1 MDAKL
6 RILYIE
12 DEIKLARFVQQAL
25 DEEGHLTDVATDGL
39 TGYEMA
45 RSQLYQLVIVD
56 NLLPSM
62 SGLEICRE
70 LRGEGHKVPI
80 LMLTALDSVDQKVAG
95 LDAGAD
101 DYLPKPFALAE
112 LQARVRALTRR
123 RQDQSSLVTVD
134 DLTLDVLTREVR
146 HGNRLI
152 QLSAREFS
160 LLEYLMR
167 NAGHPLSRAAI
178 TENVWGLD
186 FDPET
191 NVIDVYIN
199 YLRTKI
205 DSKRTKKLIRTI
217 RGVGYSIG

>member
-1 MDAKL
+1 M

-12 DEIKLARFVQQAL
+12 DEVKLARFVQQAL

-39 TGYEMA
+39 RGYEMA
-45 RSQLYQLVIVD
+45 RSQQYQLVIVD
-56 NLLPSM
+56 NLLPKM
-62 SGLEICRE
+62 AGIEICRQ
-70 LRGEGHKVPI
+70 LRGEGHTVPI
-80 LMLTALDSVDQKVAG
+80 LMLTALDSVDQRVAG

-101 DYLPKPFALAE
+101 DYLPKPFALEE
-112 LQARVRALTRR
+112 LLARVRALLRR
-123 RQDQSSLVTVD
+123 RRDQSSLLTVE
-134 DLTLDVLTREVR
+134 DLTLDIVTREVR
-146 HGNRLI
+146 RSNRLI

-167 NAGHPLSRAAI
+167 NAGMPLSRSSI

-205 DSKRTKKLIRTI
+205 DSHKNKKLIRTI
-217 RGVGYSIG
+217 RGVGYAIG